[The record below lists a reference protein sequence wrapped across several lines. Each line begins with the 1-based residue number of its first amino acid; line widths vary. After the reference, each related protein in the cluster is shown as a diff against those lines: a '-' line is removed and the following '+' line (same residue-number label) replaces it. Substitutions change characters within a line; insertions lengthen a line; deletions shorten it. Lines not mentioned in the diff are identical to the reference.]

1 MHGHY
6 YYNYVYLIVLR
17 REYTSTLAIRLGIG
31 IVGTAQ
37 GG

>member
-1 MHGHY
+1 MHGY
-6 YYNYVYLIVLR
+6 YYHYYVYLMVLR
-17 REYTSTLAIRLGIG
+17 REYTCTLAIRLGIG